1 MTIGLSR
8 FYGGHDL
15 HFITGSCY
23 RRRPELGT
31 ASRRDLFLRLLE
43 EARQRYQFVVYGYVV
58 MPEHFHLLISE
69 PEKGN
74 PSLVMKVIKQRFAQ
88 RINRRRRRSSA
99 QMVLWP
105 LERRPLW
112 QKRFYDFNV
121 WSHRKRLEK
130 LRYIHRNPVKR
141 GLVAKPEDWRWSSF
155 RSYCYGEDGPVGVN
169 CQEWM
174 LEMKSRPVETFAV
187 G

>member
-1 MTIGLSR
+1 MTIGLNR

-88 RINRRRRRSSA
+88 KINRRRRRSSA

-121 WSHRKRLEK
+121 WSHRKRLESCAISTAIR
-130 LRYIHRNPVKR
+130 LSAAWWRSRRIGAGAAF
-141 GLVAKPEDWRWSSF
+141 GLIAMARMDRW
-155 RSYCYGEDGPVGVN
+155 G
-169 CQEWM
+169 
-174 LEMKSRPVETFAV
+174 
-187 G
+187 